1 MMYRL
6 MLCVVCVA
14 LIGCLGCSLFDQ
26 HAREFDV
33 MRGMAAT
40 AADRLADGAV
50 SQYQVSG
57 QALNPGVVVE
67 AAVVYR
73 ALARYEGLAGQF
85 GASAQGQLGA
95 TDNKALTDALY
106 KATQNES
113 LTPAITRA
121 IDAAVAKAL
130 GTDKAAE

>member
-1 MMYRL
+1 MRAAL
-6 MLCVVCVA
+6 FIVLVCV
-14 LIGCLGCSLFDQ
+14 LPFWCGCALFDQ

-33 MRGMAAT
+33 MRGMAVS
-40 AADRLADGAV
+40 AAERLGDGAI

-73 ALARYEGLAGQF
+73 ATARYDGLAGQF
-85 GASAQGQLGA
+85 GASAQGELGA
-95 TDNKALTDALY
+95 KDNQALIDAIY

-113 LTPAITRA
+113 LTPAIARA
-121 IDAAVAKAL
+121 IDEAVKKAL
-130 GTDKAAE
+130 GTGEK